1 MKEKLYNRFSD
12 FLKDRYQARVYKL
25 PVNIPCTCPNR
36 DGTLS
41 RRGCIFCGSEGA
53 GFETHPASVSVREQ
67 LQKNMAYIG
76 RRYKADR
83 FIAYFQSFSSTYLDP
98 ESFSRYLEETLLP
111 GVVAVYIST
120 RPDWLAQAHLSAMKS
135 INEKGLDVVVEL
147 GLQSVTEDTLR
158 FIHRGHGVE
167 AFTKAAALLKREGI
181 GTGAHV
187 ITDFPSDSKDDVI
200 SCARYLNSLG
210 IDQVKCHS
218 LYILEGT
225 ELGDLYQQGIFLP
238 LDLESFI
245 ERTIA
250 FLEALSPHIIVQR
263 LLGRAPEDRVLYA
276 NFGMSWWKV
285 QAILEEKM
293 RAGGRFQGRLYTRT

>member
-12 FLKDRYQARVYKL
+12 YLKDRYQARVYKL

-41 RRGCIFCGSEGA
+41 TRGCIFCGSEGA
-53 GFETHPASVSVREQ
+53 GFETHPASVSVKDQ

-76 RRYKADR
+76 SRYKADK

-98 ESFSRYLEETLLP
+98 DRFSRYLEEALLP

-120 RPDWLAQAHLSAMKS
+120 RPDCISEAHISAMKAVM
-135 INEKGLDVVVEL
+135 EKGPDVVVEL
-147 GLQSVTEDTLR
+147 GLQSINENTLR
-158 FIHRGHGVE
+158 FINRGHGVE
-167 AFTKAAALLKREGI
+167 AFTYAAARLKKEGI

-187 ITDFPSDSKDDVI
+187 ITDFPADSIDDVI
-200 SCARYLNSLG
+200 ACARYLNGLG
-210 IDQVKCHS
+210 VDQAKCHS

-225 ELGDLYQQGIFLP
+225 ELGELYRQGCFLP
-238 LDLESFI
+238 LGLEAFL
-245 ERTIA
+245 ERTIS
-250 FLEALSPHIIVQR
+250 FLEYLSPRIIVQR

-276 NFGMSWWKV
+276 NFGMSWWRV

-293 RAGGRFQGRLYTRT
+293 KAEGRFQGRLYAGG